1 MVQSGQPDK
10 TYAFCSDVFSEC
22 FNPRKRRL
30 QIVKKQK
37 EEKDQREQESCNR
50 STQPGCSLQY
60 LICTVMSDCMQ
71 DFFDREKILVGYCQ
85 PTLKAF
91 FFLQVCE
98 FFFSRVIAMLNPSL
112 FSPAQSSLRP
122 SQTTVLIPDTSCNAG
137 YLQPSCHKI
146 EESGYSVVNINKE
159 LSFALK

>member
-37 EEKDQREQESCNR
+37 EEKDQSEQESCNR

-60 LICTVMSDCMQ
+60 LICSVMSDCMQ

-91 FFLQVCE
+91 FFVGVRV
-98 FFFSRVIAMLNPSL
+98 FFSRVIAMLNPSL

-122 SQTTVLIPDTSCNAG
+122 SQRTVLIPDTSCNAG